1 MRVLIS
7 GVTSDLG
14 RMFARAALGAGH
26 ELIGVGAERH
36 RDLPPDVAFHAGDAA
51 TAESL
56 VAGMDVVV
64 HLAPVEREVPDSG
77 GIPALRRLA
86 TTTARHG
93 ILFVVPIA
101 HGPDA
106 ADADKVVRDS
116 GTRHVVV
123 RTAPLGGRLLDWQAC
138 RTAATLLTAPR
149 DTQWRLLHTDDLV
162 RFLLYAIA
170 SDRTGVVTLSAQ
182 DVVTADTAREALRGV
197 SVRGIPRWP
206 DMSTSERKGT
216 ARDWGFECGWTTT
229 DVVADLARGARGREL
244 TKDGAVEV
252 VTRLPIPAEAPPRRR
267 LPEDGTPLA
276 SVALP
281 SMAVELD
288 DRIDSRFPVFSAQ
301 QTAELFSGALTPLSI
316 DVHTAGLRA
325 AGRTLSRLAG
335 VTGPVADEWESRGH
349 AVFGHHL
356 YAGVSVAAAAPLP
369 GWSSHSVTES
379 HLGPRADADL
389 FPLDP
394 PEVPTGLRGVATR
407 MGAWSRFT
415 RIARRYRAAVRDFAT
430 AAEHEHLDGLESQPD
445 AVLAVRARL
454 LADRLAEGWTLTQLG
469 VLVAHVAAGRLRKRA
484 KGDAAVLG
492 RGADVADEPTFP
504 AIAGLADLL
513 RADEELRS
521 LAEWG
526 DLDAVRQKSPEFA
539 SALDEV
545 LTRIGHR
552 GPNETEL
559 SCRPFAERPDLV
571 FTAALAASRKPKPKP
586 AAPTPEPTPVE
597 STSAEEAPA
606 DPALPGWPTA
616 AQPDPALAEGEL
628 FAERGSLG
636 RPTTADQTSAETDPA
651 RPAPTDPT
659 PGWPDAADPNP
670 ARPASIDP
678 TLARPGATEPS
689 SADSTFSWSGAAES
703 SLSADSAP
711 GRPGAAE
718 SAPTESEPPFGW
730 PTATESSPA
739 ERTRP
744 AWPAAKPSPVP
755 RKRAESEPAESS
767 FAWPT
772 ADAEPDAPPA
782 AEPEPAT
789 ELPPAAAPATMESTS
804 DESVVDSPRL
814 KRRFAEKLAIAG
826 RRQRELAVD
835 ATIRY
840 TSELRLLVREW
851 GRRLVRAGRLVDV
864 DDAFYLTLDELLTPP
879 PDALKRV
886 ERRRA
891 DHERLAEVRMPTVV
905 SGSWRPEVVDYPL
918 PEGKQL
924 HGIGVSA
931 GVVEGPV
938 RVLTD
943 GRADVELGD
952 VVVVRAADVGHVALL
967 GPAAAVVTD
976 LGGPLCRAAV
986 VARELGVPCVTG
998 TRDGSARLAP
1008 GTVVRVDGTT
1018 GDVTVLTP
1026 ASASVRA

>member
-14 RMFARAALGAGH
+14 RAFARAALGAGH
-26 ELIGVGAERH
+26 ELTGVGAEQH
-36 RDLPPDVAFHAGDAA
+36 PDLPPDVAFHAGDAA

-56 VAGMDVVV
+56 VAGMDAVV
-64 HLAPVEREVPDSG
+64 HLAPVEREVPESG

-86 TTTARHG
+86 TGAARHG
-93 ILFVVPIA
+93 ILFVTPIA

-106 ADADKVVRDS
+106 ADADRVVRDS
-116 GTRHVVV
+116 GTRHVVA
-123 RTAPLGGRLLDWQAC
+123 RTAPLGGRFLDWQAC

-162 RFLLYAIA
+162 RFLVYAITT
-170 SDRTGVVTLSAQ
+170 DRTRVVTLSAQ
-182 DVVTADTAREALRGV
+182 DVVTAEAAREALRGV
-197 SVRGIPRWP
+197 SARGIPRWP
-206 DMSTSERKGT
+206 DMSTSDRKGT
-216 ARDWGFECGWTTT
+216 ARDWGFECGWTTA
-229 DVVADLARGARGREL
+229 DVVADLARGARGRQL
-244 TKDGAVEV
+244 TKDGATEV
-252 VTRLPIPAEAPPRRR
+252 VTRLPLPAEQPPRRR
-267 LPEDGTPLA
+267 LPADGTSLA

-281 SMAVELD
+281 SMAVEFD
-288 DRIDSRFPVFSAQ
+288 DRIDSRYPVFSAQ
-301 QTAELFSGALTPLSI
+301 QTAELFPGPLTPLSI

-335 VTGPVADEWESRGH
+335 LTGPVADEWGSRGH
-349 AVFGHHL
+349 AVFGHRL
-356 YAGVSVAAAAPLP
+356 YAGVSVAAAMPLP
-369 GWSSHSVTES
+369 GWSTQSVTES
-379 HLGPRADADL
+379 HLGPHADADL

-394 PEVPTGLRGVATR
+394 PDVPTGLRGLTTR
-407 MGAWSRFT
+407 MGAWSRFS
-415 RIARRYRAAVRDFAT
+415 RITRRYRAAVRDFA
-430 AAEHEHLDGLESQPD
+430 AAASQEHLDGLESQPD

-454 LADRLAEGWTLTQLG
+454 LADRLAEGWTLTQVG
-469 VLVAHVAAGRLRKRA
+469 VLVAHVAARRLRKRA
-484 KGDAAVLG
+484 KGDAAALG

-513 RADEELRS
+513 RADEELRA

-526 DLDAVRQKSPEFA
+526 DLEAVRQKSPEFA

-559 SCRPFAERPDLV
+559 SARPFAERPDLV
-571 FTAALAASRKPKPKP
+571 FTAALAASRKPKPVP
-586 AAPTPEPTPVE
+586 APAPAEPA
-597 STSAEEAPA
+597 SAEEAA
-606 DPALPGWPTA
+606 DPASPAWPTA
-616 AQPDPALAEGEL
+616 AQPDSAP
-628 FAERGSLG
+628 AERESLG
-636 RPTTADQTSAETDPA
+636 WPADTSPA
-651 RPAPTDPT
+651 
-659 PGWPDAADPNP
+659 WPDAAEPE
-670 ARPASIDP
+670 P
-678 TLARPGATEPS
+678 TSAGSWPGES
-689 SADSTFSWSGAAES
+689 SADSAV
-703 SLSADSAP
+703 
-711 GRPGAAE
+711 
-718 SAPTESEPPFGW
+718 GW
-730 PTATESSPA
+730 PDDDEPA
-739 ERTRP
+739 QP
-744 AWPAAKPSPVP
+744 AWPAAAKPSPVP
-755 RKRAESEPAESS
+755 RKPTESS

-772 ADAEPDAPPA
+772 AEAEPDVPPA
-782 AEPEPAT
+782 AEPEPT
-789 ELPPAAAPATMESTS
+789 P
-804 DESVVDSPRL
+804 DESVVDSPAPRV
-814 KRRFAEKLAIAG
+814 KRKFAEKLAIAG

-851 GRRLVRAGRLVDV
+851 GRRQVRAGRLVDV
-864 DDAFYLTLDELLTPP
+864 DDAFYLTLDELLAPP

-886 ERRRA
+886 ERRRE
-891 DHERLAEVRMPTVV
+891 DRERLAEVRMPAVV

-924 HGIGVSA
+924 HGTGVSA

-943 GRADVELGD
+943 RSVAVELGD

-998 TRDGSARLAP
+998 TRDGSVRLAP

-1026 ASASVRA
+1026 APASVRA